1 MKKLVRCR
9 ENIYSCRPH
18 DGEKNDINCV
28 NIRDGSKLHMKC
40 LKLSPK
46 SGFFESTK
54 NIGKKLCI
62 QPKMSGFQVFF
73 SSRQYIG
80 NMKKIE
86 MEVRLSGFPNIPAA
100 MRGLEM
106 LYYVSI
112 VFFYLETML
121 TTNQIK
127 QWI

>member
-1 MKKLVRCR
+1 
-9 ENIYSCRPH
+9 
-18 DGEKNDINCV
+18 
-28 NIRDGSKLHMKC
+28 
-40 LKLSPK
+40 
-46 SGFFESTK
+46 
-54 NIGKKLCI
+54 
-62 QPKMSGFQVFF
+62 MSGFQVFF

-100 MRGLEM
+100 MIGLEM